1 VIIDR
6 LIEAIE
12 EKQNPAAAGL
22 DTRLEHIPPSFRSQ
36 WDAAEPAGAAAAVAA
51 FNRALVDALADIV
64 PCIKIQAAC
73 YELYGPDGLR
83 TFLDTAAYARRQ
95 GLLVIADV
103 KRGDIGSTSAAYS
116 SAWIGRCSLESG
128 EQPVFDADFITVNPY
143 LGSDGVEPFLL
154 DCRRYDKGVFMLVK
168 TSNPSSSELQ
178 DLMLADGRAVYEA
191 VADRVAAWGDGLLGE
206 HGYSAVGAVVG
217 ATHPGEGTALRRRM
231 PHTFFL
237 LPGYG
242 AQGARGVDLAGMF
255 DASGSGGL
263 VNASRSL
270 LTAWKAR
277 RTDDF
282 AAAARDEA
290 ILMRED
296 IMGALRGARRFH

>member
-1 VIIDR
+1 MIIDR
-6 LIEAIE
+6 LIEAIGAAD
-12 EKQNPAAAGL
+12 NPAAAGL
-22 DTRLEHIPPSFRSQ
+22 DTRLEHIPPSFRGQ
-36 WDAAEPAGAAAAVAA
+36 WDAAGPAGAAAAIAA

-64 PCIKIQAAC
+64 PCVKIQAAC
-73 YELYGPDGLR
+73 YEMYGIDGLR
-83 TFLDTAAYARRQ
+83 AFLDTAAYARQR

-116 SAWIGRCSLESG
+116 SAWIGRCPLEGG
-128 EQPVFDADFITVNPY
+128 ERPVFDADFMTVNPY
-143 LGSDGVEPFLL
+143 LGSDGVKPFLE
-154 DCRRYDKGVFMLVK
+154 DCRRYGRGIFVLVK

-178 DLMLADGRAVYEA
+178 DLRLSDGRAVYEA
-191 VADRVAAWGDGLLGE
+191 VADRVEEWGEGLRGGY
-206 HGYSAVGAVVG
+206 GYSAAGAVVG
-217 ATHPGEGTALRRRM
+217 ATHPGEGAALRRRM

-242 AQGARGVDLAGMF
+242 AQGARGADVAGMF

-296 IMGALRGARRFH
+296 ILGALRGARPIH